1 MPTATGLRRPRTQSE
16 RRAAT
21 RQLLLD
27 TTLECLARYGYA
39 RTTTQLICEESGL
52 TRGAPQHYFST
63 HDGLLVEAID
73 HLRQQFTSTYDALIS
88 GLPEGPQHVQAALD
102 VLWELFTS
110 ELFRCALELWVG
122 GRTSPALAEKLAPVE
137 RELDRITMR
146 LCRDLFPEL
155 APLPAFDQVIVL
167 ILSSIRGLALL
178 EIVQPSGAS
187 AGRWPQ
193 VRAELLRSIEQHTEG
208 AHQDS

>member
-1 MPTATGLRRPRTQSE
+1 MSSTADLARPRTQKE

-27 TTLECLARYGYA
+27 TTLECLAEFGYA
-39 RTTTQLICEESGL
+39 RTTTQLICERSGL

-63 HDGLLVEAID
+63 HEGLLAEAID
-73 HLRQQFTSTYDALIS
+73 HLRQRVTSTYDLVIA
-88 GLPEGPQHVQAALD
+88 GVPEGPRHAQDALD
-102 VLWELFTS
+102 VLWELFTG
-110 ELFRCALELWVG
+110 ELFRCSLELWVG
-122 GRTSPALAEKLAPVE
+122 GRTNPALADKLAPVE

-155 APLPAFDQVIVL
+155 AALAVFDQVLVL

-178 EIVQPSGAS
+178 EIVQPSGD
-187 AGRWPQ
+187 GTDRWPL
-193 VRAELLRSIEQHTEG
+193 VRAELLRSIDHHIQ
-208 AHQDS
+208 AARS